1 MREHGMMSRVS
12 EEVSTVG
19 RMVRVVLRV
28 GEAVV
33 GLLAVVTGGV
43 GGQLEAG
50 HVARLH
56 ERIH

>member
-1 MREHGMMSRVS
+1 MMSRVS

-19 RMVRVVLRV
+19 RMVWVVLGV

-56 ERIH
+56 EWIH